1 MPTDERTDGQSKH
14 SEASTR
20 EEARARLRSKIRG
33 QRETRVSSSSSSSL
47 PSSRS
52 AATEELAMR
61 ACGDDPEMM
70 RTMHA
75 LLRGGGLHT
84 LGRELAK
91 GKTTASVVQEEEEE
105 DEEEEEAPPLM

>member
-1 MPTDERTDGQSKH
+1 MPTDETTDGQSKH

-33 QRETRVSSSSSSSL
+33 QREARASSSSSSL

-75 LLRGGGLHT
+75 LLRGGGLHQ

-91 GKTTASVVQEEEEE
+91 GKKTASVVQDEEEE
-105 DEEEEEAPPLM
+105 DDEEEAPPLM

>member
-1 MPTDERTDGQSKH
+1 
-14 SEASTR
+14 
-20 EEARARLRSKIRG
+20 LRSKIRG
-33 QRETRVSSSSSSSL
+33 QREARASSSSSSLSSSL

-75 LLRGGGLHT
+75 LLRGGGLHQ

-91 GKTTASVVQEEEEE
+91 GKTTASVVQDEE
-105 DEEEEEAPPLM
+105 DDEEEEAPPLM